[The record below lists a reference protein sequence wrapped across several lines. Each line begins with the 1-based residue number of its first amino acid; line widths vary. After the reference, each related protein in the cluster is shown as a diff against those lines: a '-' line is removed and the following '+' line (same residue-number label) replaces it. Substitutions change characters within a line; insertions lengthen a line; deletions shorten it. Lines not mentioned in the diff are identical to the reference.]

1 MATTSSTTVDFG
13 AGATDATA
21 FVSATGVSSGSMVEA
36 WIVPADTATNTADNH
51 WFDSLAVMAGNVVP
65 GSGFTIYAKCT
76 EGLAHGTF
84 NIGWV
89 HT

>member
-1 MATTSSTTVDFG
+1 MATTSTSTVDFG
-13 AGATDATA
+13 AGATDATV

-51 WFDSLAVMAGNVVP
+51 WVENLAVMAGVVVP
-65 GSGFTIYAKCT
+65 GSGFPVYTKCT
-76 EGLAHGTF
+76 EGLAHGIYT
-84 NIGWV
+84 IGWV

>member
-1 MATTSSTTVDFG
+1 
-13 AGATDATA
+13 
-21 FVSATGVSSGSMVEA
+21 MVEA
-36 WIVPADTATNTADNH
+36 WIVPAATATNTADNH
-51 WFDSLAVMAGNVVP
+51 WFDSLAVMAGNINP
-65 GSGFTIYAKCT
+65 GVGFTIYAKCT